1 MLFLAF
7 PLFIMYIRL
16 SFLFFSGGYC
26 MPVYE
31 YECGSC
37 GGRFE
42 VTQKFSDPVITTCQL
57 CQADSVRKVLSPM
70 AFVLKGSGWYATD
83 YAGKKTGDPEKPCK
97 EESKQAAGCGAGSCA
112 SGNCAAKG

>member
-1 MLFLAF
+1 
-7 PLFIMYIRL
+7 
-16 SFLFFSGGYC
+16 

-42 VTQKFSDPVITTCQL
+42 VTRKFSDPELTVCQL
-57 CQADSVRKVLSPM
+57 CNTGTVRKVLSAT

-83 YAGKKTGDPEKPCK
+83 YAGKKTGDADKPCAA
-97 EESKQAAGCGAGSCA
+97 ESKPTPACASGSCS

>member
-1 MLFLAF
+1 
-7 PLFIMYIRL
+7 
-16 SFLFFSGGYC
+16 

-42 VTQKFSDPVITTCQL
+42 MIRKFSDPAVTACTL
-57 CQADSVRKVLSPM
+57 CNAETVRKVLSPT

-83 YAGKKTGDPEKPCK
+83 YPSNERKKSGESDKPCN
-97 EESKQAAGCGAGSCA
+97 ESKPESGCPAGSCA
-112 SGNCAAKG
+112 SGACASKG

>member
-1 MLFLAF
+1 
-7 PLFIMYIRL
+7 
-16 SFLFFSGGYC
+16 

-42 VTQKFSDPVITTCQL
+42 VTQKFSDPLITDCRL
-57 CQADSVRKVLSPM
+57 CSSAGSVRKILSPT

-83 YAGKKTGDPEKPCK
+83 YASKDQKNGDSEKPSK
-97 EESKQAAGCGAGSCA
+97 EEAKPAGCA
-112 SGNCAAKG
+112 SGACAGGVCASKG

>member
-1 MLFLAF
+1 
-7 PLFIMYIRL
+7 
-16 SFLFFSGGYC
+16 

-42 VTQKFSDPVITTCQL
+42 VMQKFSDPAITACKL
-57 CQADSVRKVLSPM
+57 CSAATVRKLLSPM

-83 YAGKKTGDPEKPCK
+83 YPSKDRKKSGESDKTCS
-97 EESKQAAGCGAGSCA
+97 ESKPNTGCAAGACA
-112 SGNCAAKG
+112 SGTCTSKG

>member
-1 MLFLAF
+1 
-7 PLFIMYIRL
+7 
-16 SFLFFSGGYC
+16 

-42 VTQKFSDPVITTCQL
+42 VMQKFSDPAVTVCKL
-57 CQADSVRKVLSPM
+57 CKAESVRKVLSPT

-83 YAGKKTGDPEKPCK
+83 YASKDRKGSDAAEKPSCETK
-97 EESKQAAGCGAGSCA
+97 PASNCSGGACASGSCA
-112 SGNCAAKG
+112 SKGGSS